1 MKVRACPLVKPRG
14 SSRTNVQYA
23 KIRKQADTPR
33 RPGKSIHKHF
43 ITPFLLKNP
52 FHFLVPCKRT
62 NVLPF
67 PIVRL
72 LMANHNT

>member
-23 KIRKQADTPR
+23 KIREQAGTLR

-43 ITPFLLKNP
+43 ITPFHPKTRFIFSSRASGP
-52 FHFLVPCKRT
+52 MYSRFQ
-62 NVLPF
+62 
-67 PIVRL
+67 
-72 LMANHNT
+72 